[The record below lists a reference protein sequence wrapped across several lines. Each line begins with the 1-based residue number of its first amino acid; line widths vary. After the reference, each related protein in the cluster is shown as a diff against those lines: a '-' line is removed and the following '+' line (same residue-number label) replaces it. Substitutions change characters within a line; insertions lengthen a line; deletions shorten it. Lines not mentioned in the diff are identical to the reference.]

1 MLRVKAAA
9 TVGIT
14 LALFGVVGCSSGES
28 IPDGISPEMYEV
40 GCEALDVL
48 DDALDANDLFSQD
61 LKDQMKTLS
70 TKARDASRESDDE
83 EYEKDYDVLSGIQG
97 ATIGIGTGDGDAA
110 MESIDSLREVL
121 GKE

>member
-9 TVGIT
+9 TVGLAI
-14 LALFGVVGCSSGES
+14 ALFGAVGCSSVES
-28 IPDGISPEMYEV
+28 VPDGISPEMYEV
-40 GCEALDVL
+40 GCDALEVLDNALDE
-48 DDALDANDLFSQD
+48 NDLFSQD
-61 LKDQMKTLS
+61 LQDQMKTLS

-83 EYEKDYDVLSGIQG
+83 KYEKDSEVLSGIQG
-97 ATIGIGTGDGDAA
+97 AAIGIGAGDGDAA